1 MHWALILS
9 FAMLAG
15 DPAQPAKKPAL
26 TSAAVQST
34 QPTPKLLKT
43 ALPANSPARS
53 EDPAAESRILELAN
67 QSRRQAGLS
76 PLRMDESLSV
86 AAREHARLMVETEQL
101 AHQFAG
107 EPALLQRIAQASPL
121 RLDRA
126 GENVA
131 YNSSAERAQQ
141 ALMLSPPHRRNLL
154 DPTFNVAGIAA
165 LWSEGRLYVVQ
176 DFGREVPTY
185 STQQTSKLVGQAI
198 NNVRRR
204 SGLPQL
210 EQITEQNLDS
220 TVCELAQDSRVTA
233 RALSGSAGSHG
244 VVTYSQSRPEILPQ
258 GALRLLADGDARQF
272 AVGTCYARNASNP
285 GGMYWVAILLY

>member
-26 TSAAVQST
+26 KSAAVHST
-34 QPTPKLLKT
+34 QPTPQLLKT
-43 ALPANSPARS
+43 ALPQNS
-53 EDPAAESRILELAN
+53 EDPAAENQILELAN
-67 QSRRQAGLS
+67 QSRQQAGLS
-76 PLRMDESLSV
+76 PLRMDESLSA
-86 AAREHARLMVETEQL
+86 AAREHAQLMVESEQL

-107 EPALLQRIAQASPL
+107 EPALLQRIAQTSTL

-131 YNSSAERAQQ
+131 YNSSAERAQN
-141 ALMLSPPHRRNLL
+141 ALMLSPPHRQNLL
-154 DPTFNVAGIAA
+154 DPGFNIAGIAA
-165 LWSEGRLYVVQ
+165 LWSNGLLYVVQ

-185 STQQTSKLVGQAI
+185 SSQQTGELVGQAI
-198 NNVRRR
+198 NSVRQR

-210 EQITEQNLDS
+210 AQIAPQNLDS
-220 TVCELAQDSRVTA
+220 TVCELAREGRVTA
-233 RALSGSAGSHG
+233 RALGGSAGSRG

-258 GALRLLADGDARQF
+258 GALRLLEDREASQF
-272 AVGTCYARNASNP
+272 AVGTCYARNATNP

>member
-15 DPAQPAKKPAL
+15 DPAQPAKKPVL
-26 TSAAVQST
+26 ESAAVQST

-43 ALPANSPARS
+43 ALPTNS

-67 QSRRQAGLS
+67 QSRQQAGLS
-76 PLRMDESLSV
+76 PLRMDESLNA
-86 AAREHARLMVETEQL
+86 AAREHARLMVESEQL

-107 EPALLQRIAQASPL
+107 EPALLQRIAQVTTL

-131 YNSSAERAQQ
+131 YNSSAERAQH
-141 ALMLSPPHRRNLL
+141 ALMLSPPHRQNLL

-165 LWSEGRLYVVQ
+165 LWSDGRLYVVQ
-176 DFGREVPTY
+176 DFGREVPTH
-185 STQQTSKLVGQAI
+185 STRETGELVGRAI
-198 NNVRRR
+198 KRARQQ

-210 EQITEQNLDS
+210 EPITDQNLDN

-233 RALSGSAGSHG
+233 RAFSGSAGSRG

-258 GALRLLADGDARQF
+258 GALRLLADREASRF
-272 AVGTCYARNASNP
+272 AVGTCYARNATNP
-285 GGMYWVAILLY
+285 SGMYWVAILLY